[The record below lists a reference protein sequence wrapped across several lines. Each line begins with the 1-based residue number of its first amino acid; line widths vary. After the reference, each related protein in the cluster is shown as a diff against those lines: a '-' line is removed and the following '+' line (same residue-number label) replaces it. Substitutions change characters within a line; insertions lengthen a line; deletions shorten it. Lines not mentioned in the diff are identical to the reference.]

1 MNRAT
6 GEAQPFFSQP
16 VRQVTMMFVVLVL
29 VAAGAWFAYGPISS
43 IFFANRWLNGLIL
56 GVFVLG
62 VLTCFWQVAEL
73 VRSVSWIEGF
83 AAQRPGHEITIPPRL
98 LAPLAA
104 LLRSRGPRGGQIS
117 NTSARS
123 ILESVATRIDE
134 ARDITRYLTSLLIFL
149 GLLGTFYGL
158 ATTVPAVVDTIRAF
172 APQEGESG
180 IQVFGKLMTGLER
193 QLGGMGTAFSSSLLG
208 LAGSLVVG
216 LQELFSGHGQN
227 RFYRELEEWLT
238 SFTRLSLAGGDGEGS
253 LGGEAVAGV
262 IDHMAGQVEALQA
275 TLERTDAGRAAVNER
290 LEGVAAAVEALTRRL
305 EAGAGPNTQLA
316 HIAEALTRQV
326 EAAAQPDP
334 QLAHIA
340 EGQDRLLAF
349 VEKNSQDVRIDGGDA
364 ESRMRLRSI
373 DVQMLKLLEEVA
385 AGRQESM
392 ADLRGDLAELIR
404 AVRAIGRADTGRRG

>member
-158 ATTVPAVVDTIRAF
+158 ATTVPAVVDTIRAL